1 MRVFKIGLWVV
12 FTIGFLAVAVALIGQ
27 NTDELTV
34 TLFNYS
40 TVPAPK
46 WVVLLITLLVGALL
60 STLFFILELIILET
74 KNIRLRRANQR
85 LERLIAKDKPAV
97 AANASTEHEAKWQ
110 SEMADDT
117 SDV

>member
-1 MRVFKIGLWVV
+1 MRVFKIGLWVA
-12 FTIGFLAVAVALIGQ
+12 FTIAFLAVAVALIGQ
-27 NTDELTV
+27 NTEDVSV

-46 WVVLLITLLVGALL
+46 WVVLLICVLLGALL

-85 LERLIAKDKPAV
+85 LERLLNKDKSGAATDV
-97 AANASTEHEAKWQ
+97 AREANWQ
-110 SEMADDT
+110 AEMADDT